1 MKIPE
6 FSVNRRVTTAMLAM
20 ILVVL
25 GFIAFT
31 SLGLDFFPDIDFPT
45 VSVVTTYSGASSED
59 IENTITRPL
68 EQIINTI
75 SRVKEVDSMTT
86 EGASVIMV
94 EFEWGTNLDF
104 AAQDIRDQVGLYR
117 NFIPE
122 EASDP
127 LVVKFN
133 LGEFP
138 IIFGGITADRP
149 TLELKKIIEDE
160 VAPRLERIEGVA
172 AAQVFSMDTRE
183 ILVAVDKVALE
194 SLSISVDQILMALGM
209 ENLNL
214 PAGRITERH
223 SEYLLRTVGEFQSL
237 DDIRNTII
245 GSTQTGQP
253 VYLTDV
259 AEVRDTLKD
268 NRLISRTQGEK
279 GVFYFISKRS
289 GANTVTTAQ
298 AVNRELDRI
307 KATLPSDIK
316 FFPFMDQAEM
326 IQRVIRRTGNKAL
339 VGAILAI
346 FFIFVFLRDW
356 RPTLTIALA
365 IPLSVITTFIA
376 FYLAGYTIN
385 LLTLGG
391 LALGIGMLVDNAV
404 VVIENVFRHM
414 EEGKKREEAAK
425 KGASEVGMAITAS
438 TLTTIAV
445 FFPMVFAQG
454 ITGRL
459 TRGLALAI
467 AFSLLA
473 SLFVALTIVPMVAS
487 VLFKANSQKGSGEK
501 SKRRVQFEKV
511 RNSYRRSLHWTLKH
525 RALVLGGILG
535 LLALSIAIVPFLGTE
550 FMPAMD
556 REMIILQVKMP
567 VGTSLEETNRVV
579 TMVEKLMAQEP
590 EVVNVSVQVGSQ
602 AEENPADMAGGMS
615 TTGSHE
621 GLLWVGL
628 VPVRERE
635 LSDVEV
641 MEKIRRKLPKLKD
654 VKFESLDIGQAMM
667 GGATAPVEIKI
678 FGEEIDTL
686 KEIGD
691 TIVERI
697 RDVEGLRDVTH
708 SLAEGKPE
716 YHITIERE
724 KASRMGLKVS
734 QVGNAIQAAT
744 LGKVATRFREGN
756 EEIDIRVR
764 FQEKFRD
771 SLEDIRNIPIM
782 TPFNT
787 MVTLGEVATITR
799 GEGPIR
805 INRENQARVI
815 TVTGNIAGRDL
826 GSVVRDIQ
834 GRIADVERGLPA
846 GYFTEFGGQF
856 EQMQEA
862 FVIMAGAFALA
873 TLLVYMIMASQFESF
888 SHPFVIM
895 FTIPLAI
902 VGVILALLVSGRP
915 VSLPVLIGFIM
926 LGGIAVNNGI
936 VMVDYINQL
945 KRRGV
950 DKKEAILQASAVRLR
965 PVLITAFTTI
975 LGMMP
980 MALSVSEGAEMRAP
994 MAITVVGG
1002 LVATTFL
1009 TLFVIPI
1016 IYSLFDKV
1024 KFKEKAA

>member
-326 IQRVIRRTGNKAL
+326 IQRVIRRTGNNAL
-339 VGAILAI
+339 VGGILAI